1 MLESLQRLPISF
13 GMALTTRD
21 KCKRVASELVG
32 KESLFVLGK
41 GYAEPIALEGEWK
54 RKEIES
60 ARRSRSGERGREIEM
75 VRESGSG
82 RGKRENERGGGAT
95 SCHL

>member
-41 GYAEPIALEGEWK
+41 GYAEPIALEGK
-54 RKEIES
+54 REE
-60 ARRSRSGERGREIEM
+60 REGERDRE
-75 VRESGSG
+75 
-82 RGKRENERGGGAT
+82 
-95 SCHL
+95 

>member
-1 MLESLQRLPISF
+1 LNCRQTKEDRENLQESHLKTELLESLQRLPISF

-41 GYAEPIALEGEWK
+41 GYAEPIALEGEGDK
-54 RKEIES
+54 RD
-60 ARRSRSGERGREIEM
+60 GEREMEWEREEKGRWR
-75 VRESGSG
+75 V
-82 RGKRENERGGGAT
+82 
-95 SCHL
+95 

>member
-1 MLESLQRLPISF
+1 LTYRQTKEDRENLQESHLKTEMLESLQRLPISF

-41 GYAEPIALEGEWK
+41 GYAEPIALEGEWEGK
-54 RKEIES
+54 
-60 ARRSRSGERGREIEM
+60 
-75 VRESGSG
+75 
-82 RGKRENERGGGAT
+82 GKRNGDGECEREEKGR
-95 SCHL
+95 

>member
-1 MLESLQRLPISF
+1 MKTELLESLQRLPISF

-41 GYAEPIALEGEWK
+41 GYAEPIALEGEWIEKEK
-54 RKEIES
+54 R
-60 ARRSRSGERGREIEM
+60 RCRVGE
-75 VRESGSG
+75 
-82 RGKRENERGGGAT
+82 GGGEGVGVGKEKRR
-95 SCHL
+95 C

>member
-1 MLESLQRLPISF
+1 LKTEMLESLQRLPISF

-41 GYAEPIALEGEWK
+41 GYAEPIALEGK
-54 RKEIES
+54 KEE
-60 ARRSRSGERGREIEM
+60 REGERDRE
-75 VRESGSG
+75 
-82 RGKRENERGGGAT
+82 
-95 SCHL
+95 